1 MQEIFQ
7 WINGKDVLG
16 QGDKISVL
24 NPATAKEIGRL
35 KAATPDQVAAAVE
48 AARQS
53 FDSGIWANTPFR
65 DRQAIMRKAANAIR
79 SSLDVL
85 VDQQVAENG
94 MIRAAVVSQV
104 IGAAAWFDFYADQ
117 LTSDSG
123 EIFRQLGSAT
133 TLVEQVP
140 IGVCALFSPWNVPLT
155 LLAIKLAPA
164 LAAGNSVVV
173 KPSEDTPIVTR
184 MLIDVVQSAG
194 LPDGVLNY
202 VNGYGHVTGAALAA
216 DQGVDMIS
224 FTGGHI
230 GGRAVAKAAAH
241 RHVPCVMELGGKSAN
256 IIFADADMDRAV
268 PGALAAVFGA
278 NGEACLAGSRILLE
292 ESISEKFLA
301 LFKAKAVAMRIGNP
315 SDPTSEIGPMV
326 SAHHRDTVLG
336 FFKSAGRD
344 GDTILFGGAMRS
356 NDPGYYVKPSAI
368 RVKSINSRI
377 WREEVFGP
385 IAAIHTFTSE
395 DEAIALANDSEFGL
409 AGYVWTGDLNRAMRV
424 TRKVRTGT
432 MVVNSSF
439 MREQNAPFGGFKGS
453 GLGREGGVHSWLNF
467 TEAKTTVI
475 YHGE

>member
-7 WINGKDVLG
+7 WINGKDVVG
-16 QGDKISVL
+16 QGDEISVL
-24 NPATAKEIGRL
+24 NPATTKEIGRL
-35 KAATPDQVAAAVE
+35 KAATPDQVATAVK

-53 FDSGIWANTPFR
+53 FESGIWSNTSFR
-65 DRQAIMRKAANAIR
+65 DRQAIMRKAAIAIR

-104 IGAAAWFDFYADQ
+104 MGAAAWFDFYADQ

-123 EIFRQLGSAT
+123 EIFRQLGTAT
-133 TLVEQVP
+133 TLVERVP

-164 LAAGNSVVV
+164 LAVGNSVVV
-173 KPSEDTPIVTR
+173 KPSENTPIVTR
-184 MLIDVVQSAG
+184 MFIDVVQSAG

-202 VNGYGHVTGAALAA
+202 INGYGHFTGAALAA
-216 DQGVDMIS
+216 HQGIDMVS

-268 PGALAAVFGA
+268 LGALVAVFGA

-292 ESISEKFLA
+292 KSISEKFLER
-301 LFKAKAVAMRIGNP
+301 FKASAEAMRIGSP
-315 SDPTSEIGPMV
+315 SDPTSEIGPMI
-326 SAHHRDTVLG
+326 SARHRDAVLG
-336 FFKSAGRD
+336 FFKSAVTD
-344 GDTILFGGAMRS
+344 GDTLLFGGAMPS
-356 NDPGYYVKPSAI
+356 NDVGYYVKPSAI
-368 RVKSINSRI
+368 HVKSTNSRI
-377 WREEVFGP
+377 WQEEVFGP
-385 IAAIHTFTSE
+385 IAAVHTFTSE
-395 DEAIALANDSEFGL
+395 DDAIALANDSEFGL
-409 AGYVWTGDLNRAMRV
+409 AGYVWTGDLDRAIRV

-432 MVVNSSF
+432 MVVNSNF
-439 MREQNAPFGGFKGS
+439 MREQNAPFGGFKSS

-467 TEAKTTVI
+467 TEAKTTII